1 MEGLMSGS
9 TCSMVNVSSHK
20 AWSVEGLMTGSKCVL
35 VSVRTVEGLMTGS
48 KGGLVNVPQCGRG
61 GGVLIRSNCGLV
73 NVSSQC
79 GQRGSVSIVSVAGG
93 KG

>member
-1 MEGLMSGS
+1 MTGS
-9 TCSMVNVSSHK
+9 TCGMVNVSSHK
-20 AWSVEGLMTGSKCVL
+20 SWSVEGLMTGSKCGL

-48 KGGLVNVPQCGRG
+48 KGGLVSVPQCGRVE
-61 GGVLIRSNCGLV
+61 VLTTRSDCGLL